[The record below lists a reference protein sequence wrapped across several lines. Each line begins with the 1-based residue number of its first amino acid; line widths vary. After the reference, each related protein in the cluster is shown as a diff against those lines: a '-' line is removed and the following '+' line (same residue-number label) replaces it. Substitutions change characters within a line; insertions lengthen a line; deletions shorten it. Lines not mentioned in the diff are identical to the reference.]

1 MKKITSFLLV
11 ALIALAMTSCAKWQA
26 QPQLNALESLVEKV
40 EQKGADFTT
49 TDWNRTSEKYDAICT
64 KMSQY
69 EYTNEQLQEIGKL
82 KARYYIACAK
92 GVMGGGILNG
102 LFQQATGAFDGV
114 MDEVGN
120 ALDEA
125 GDALDEAS
133 GDLDEALEELDAL
146 FDD

>member
-11 ALIALAMTSCAKWQA
+11 AVIALAMMSCAKWQA
-26 QPQLNALESLVEKV
+26 QHQLNALESLVEKV

-49 TDWNRTSEKYDAICT
+49 TEWSRTSEKYDAICT

-92 GVMGGGILNG
+92 GVMGGGVLNG
-102 LFQQATGAFDGV
+102 IFQQAAGAIDGV
-114 MDEVGN
+114 MNEVS
-120 ALDEA
+120 
-125 GDALDEAS
+125 DALDDTS
-133 GDLDEALEELDAL
+133 DDIDEAIEELDAL